1 MQDPPCEFQN
11 FSKQHFYRTS
21 AVVYFFRNIEDQDKF
36 IPPEMVTINNRLF
49 LFCLHNFIFDSR
61 YIYMIIIRILR
72 RKIMIRIG
80 SNDPMIYLNDLMIYS
95 NDLQLGS
102 FAKTDPAT

>member
-1 MQDPPCEFQN
+1 
-11 FSKQHFYRTS
+11 
-21 AVVYFFRNIEDQDKF
+21 
-36 IPPEMVTINNRLF
+36 
-49 LFCLHNFIFDSR
+49 
-61 YIYMIIIRILR
+61 
-72 RKIMIRIG
+72 MIRIG